1 MTPRVR
7 CTGAALAAA
16 LLLSACGSGSG
27 SRATP
32 TSRARRSPTTTTTTS
47 TTTAAPAVAN
57 ATPCGAPQAPP
68 ARYRS
73 VVVLA
78 FENRSWD
85 DVGAGFGPGMP
96 YLHGLGTQCSWFAQ
110 WTETDQHDKS
120 LAQYVGQVTGARQP
134 GTVADCKPSASCST
148 TADSLF
154 RQLRTAGRDAVNY
167 VEGATQPCSADGNA
181 AKHIPALYLWGA
193 DDRAHCTE
201 QVRPLTDLDPNRLPA
216 FAFVTPTLCNDGHD
230 CSDQVVDDWA
240 RTHVQPILDSAAY
253 RRGEVAVFVWY
264 DESAPVPNLWIT
276 PTATR
281 GTRTDV
287 IGTSAATLRAWQSM
301 LGVPCLADACTAAD
315 LRPSAHS

>member
-1 MTPRVR
+1 VSPRTLR
-7 CTGAALAAA
+7 TGVALATA
-16 LLLSACGSGSG
+16 LLLPACSSGSA
-27 SRATP
+27 SHTSAT
-32 TSRARRSPTTTTTTS
+32 TRARRTSATTTE
-47 TTTAAPAVAN
+47 TTTASEASN

-73 VVVLA
+73 VVVFA

-96 YLHGLGTQCSWFAQ
+96 YLHGLGRQCSWFAR

-134 GTVADCKPSASCST
+134 GTVADCKPSATCST
-148 TADSLF
+148 DADSLF
-154 RQLRTAGRDAVNY
+154 RQLRTDRRVAVNF
-167 VEGATQPCSADGNA
+167 VEGATQPCSAEGNA

-193 DDRAHCTE
+193 DDRAHCAE

-230 CSDQVVDDWA
+230 CSDQVVDEWA
-240 RTHVQPILDSAAY
+240 RAHVQPVLDSAAY

-264 DESAPVPNLWIT
+264 DESSPVPNLWIT
-276 PTATR
+276 PTAAP
-281 GTRTDV
+281 GARTDV
-287 IGTSAATLRAWQSM
+287 AGSAAATLRAWQSM
-301 LGVPCLADACTAAD
+301 LGVPCLADACAAPA